1 MSTARNAAMVQLQ
14 EQIQEI
20 ELLKATNGTY
30 PSTPEG
36 QLQQEQDIARANLA
50 LLKGDEAFED
60 SFYGKASKKVVGF
73 GQGVKKGA
81 FRANRSLAN
90 IPTPG
95 GVWAALAVLLFLF
108 LVLFPVNGN
117 TRLYWLWLALTG
129 NASIPQFVNPNGS
142 ENSGPVNPDKRGSNP
157 QNSSQGGDGGGIKP
171 LISSPPIQA
180 QEPIVNPTPTITVP
194 KLVDLTSNFTDLYF
208 NASNENLALF

>member
-73 GQGVKKGA
+73 GQGIKKGA

-129 NASIPQFVNPNGS
+129 NASIPQFINPNGS
-142 ENSGPVNPDKRGSNP
+142 ENAGPTGTDTGHP
-157 QNSSQGGDGGGIKP
+157 QNSSLSGDGGGIKP

-180 QEPIVNPTPTITVP
+180 QEPVINPAPTITIP
-194 KLVDLTSNFTDLYF
+194 TLVDLSSSFTDLYF
-208 NASNENLALF
+208 NANTDNLAFL

>member
-1 MSTARNAAMVQLQ
+1 MSSARDRAMVDLQ

-36 QLQQEQDIARANLA
+36 QLQQQQDIAKANLA
-50 LLKGDEAFED
+50 LLKGDQDFED
-60 SFYGKASKKVVGF
+60 SFYGKASKKAVGF
-73 GQGVKKGA
+73 GQGVKRGA

-129 NASIPQFVNPNGS
+129 NASIPQFINPNGS
-142 ENSGPVNPDKRGSNP
+142 ENAIFGKDTGHP
-157 QNSSQGGDGGGIKP
+157 QNSSLGGDGGGIKP

-180 QEPIVNPTPTITVP
+180 QEPIVNPAPTITVP

>member
-36 QLQQEQDIARANLA
+36 QLQQQQDIAKANLA
-50 LLKGDEAFED
+50 LLKGDQDFED

-73 GQGVKKGA
+73 GQGIKGGA
-81 FRANRSLAN
+81 SRANRSLAN

-95 GVWAALAVLLFLF
+95 GVWAALTVLLFLF

-142 ENSGPVNPDKRGSNP
+142 ENAGSTGTDTGRP
-157 QNSSQGGDGGGIKP
+157 QNTSIGDGGGVKP

-180 QEPIVNPTPTITVP
+180 QEPIINPAPIITIPT
-194 KLVDLTSNFTDLYF
+194 LVDLSSSFTDLYF
-208 NASNENLALF
+208 NANTDNLAFL

>member
-1 MSTARNAAMVQLQ
+1 MSSARDRAMVDLQ

-36 QLQQEQDIARANLA
+36 QLQQQQDIAKANLA
-50 LLKGDEAFED
+50 LLKGDQDFED

-73 GQGVKKGA
+73 GQGIKGGA
-81 FRANRSLAN
+81 SRANRSLAN

-129 NASIPQFVNPNGS
+129 NASIPQFINPNGS
-142 ENSGPVNPDKRGSNP
+142 ENVGPTGTDTGRP
-157 QNSSQGGDGGGIKP
+157 QNSSLGDGGGIKP

-180 QEPIVNPTPTITVP
+180 QEPVINPVPTITIP
-194 KLVDLTSNFTDLYF
+194 TLVDLSSSFTDLYF
-208 NASNENLALF
+208 NANTDNLAFL

>member
-50 LLKGDEAFED
+50 LLKGDQDFED

-129 NASIPQFVNPNGS
+129 NASIPQLVNPNGS
-142 ENSGPVNPDKRGSNP
+142 ENAGPTGTGTIRP
-157 QNSSQGGDGGGIKP
+157 QNSSLGGDGGGIKP

-180 QEPIVNPTPTITVP
+180 QGPIINPTPTITIP

>member
-1 MSTARNAAMVQLQ
+1 MSSARDRAMVDLQ

-36 QLQQEQDIARANLA
+36 QLQQEQDIAKANLA
-50 LLKGDEAFED
+50 LLKGDQDFED

-142 ENSGPVNPDKRGSNP
+142 ENSGPVNPDTRGGP

-180 QEPIVNPTPTITVP
+180 QQQIINPTPTISIP
-194 KLVDLTSNFTDLYF
+194 KLIDLSSSFTDLYF
-208 NASNENLALF
+208 NASNENMALF